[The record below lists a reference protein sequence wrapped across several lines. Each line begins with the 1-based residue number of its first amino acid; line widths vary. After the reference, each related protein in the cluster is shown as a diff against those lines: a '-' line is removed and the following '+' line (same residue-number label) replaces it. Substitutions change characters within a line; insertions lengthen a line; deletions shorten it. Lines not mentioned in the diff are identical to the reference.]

1 MSQCRK
7 HRQKRFIYLLDHTT
21 RTAIILRGHVGRCK
35 TFRVPDYIS
44 VEGCNYTITGIDV
57 AAFNTPRTLKHL
69 IVPDTITHIDEDTL
83 FGFPNLRSVHI
94 GKGLEYM
101 LSWHFRN
108 CPKLR
113 IVTIDKANPHL
124 KIQNG
129 LLLSK
134 DGTILLRSFAS
145 RKELQIPEGVKY
157 IEKVAFWYDDKI
169 EKIHFPSTLKEIGD
183 NSFSN
188 LPNLRQLVLPE
199 GLTRLAV
206 QSFSECQNLQLIDLP
221 STLTDFGREDFTF
234 CTRLET
240 IILRS
245 KQVMNCRLEDI
256 EGIPLSANIYVPEE
270 LINYYKTHPVCK
282 LFDNIKS
289 ISDL

>member
-1 MSQCRK
+1 MPTLRE
-7 HRQKRFIYLLDHTT
+7 HIHKRFIYLLDQTN
-21 RTAIILRGHVGRCK
+21 RTAIIRRGHVGRCK
-35 TFRVPDYIS
+35 TFRVPNCIMVDGIR
-44 VEGCNYTITGIDV
+44 YTITEIDV
-57 AAFNTPRTLKHL
+57 AAFNAPRTLKHL

-83 FGFPNLRSVHI
+83 FGFPNLRSIHI

-134 DGTILLRSFAS
+134 DGTVLLRSFVS
-145 RKELQIPEGVKY
+145 RQKLQIPEGVKY

-221 STLTDFGREDFTF
+221 STLTDFGRENFTF
-234 CTRLET
+234 CTHLET

-245 KQVMNCRLEDI
+245 HQVMNCRLEDI
-256 EGIPLSANIYVPEE
+256 EEIPLSANIYVPKE
-270 LINYYKTHPVCK
+270 LIKDYQKHPVWK
-282 LFDNIKS
+282 KYNI
-289 ISDL
+289 LGLE